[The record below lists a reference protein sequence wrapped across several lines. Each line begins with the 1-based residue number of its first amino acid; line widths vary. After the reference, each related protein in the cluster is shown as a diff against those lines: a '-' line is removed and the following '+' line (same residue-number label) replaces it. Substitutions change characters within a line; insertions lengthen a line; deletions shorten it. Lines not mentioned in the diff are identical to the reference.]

1 MGTMGEVASTNLT
14 SIIENGEVIV
24 DIIMDT
30 WWGSDAY
37 VATTTR
43 VYLIDPSNNGYVT
56 SHNIVVGEY
65 AFKRFLRSSKISA
78 KQREL

>member
-37 VATTTR
+37 VATTTT
-43 VYLIDPSNNGYVT
+43 VYLIDTSYYGSVT
-56 SHNIVVGEY
+56 SHNIVFGDM
-65 AFKRFLRSSKISA
+65 RS
-78 KQREL
+78 QV

>member
-1 MGTMGEVASTNLT
+1 MGAMHEVESTNLT
-14 SIIENGEVIV
+14 GILENGEVIV

-43 VYLIDPSNNGYVT
+43 VYLIDTSYYGYVT
-56 SHNIVVGEY
+56 SHNIVFGEY
-65 AFKRFLRSSKISA
+65 AFKHTFSGLA
-78 KQREL
+78 K